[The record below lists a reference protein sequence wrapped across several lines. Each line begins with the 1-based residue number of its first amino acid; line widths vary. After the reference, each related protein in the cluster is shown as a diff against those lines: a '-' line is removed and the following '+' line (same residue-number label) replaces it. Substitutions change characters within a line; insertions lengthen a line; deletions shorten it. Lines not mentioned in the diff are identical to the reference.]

1 MLLRIRIYVVCT
13 ALLLLLPVFNGCKGK
28 RETTGEVAPAKV
40 VKVDTARIIAE
51 DLPVMRMFSGGTV
64 AKESV
69 ALAPKMPGYV
79 KAVRVEEGQAVLKG
93 QILLVVDDTDIKA
106 RIKALE
112 SAVEAAKSQK
122 AAMESQYSYAES
134 NYRRFSKLF
143 KEEAATKEEFDRA
156 ESRYRSIKA
165 QVMALDADIK
175 RVQAQLAE
183 AKNQLSYAEIAS
195 PVNGWV
201 TKRLVDPG
209 TYVNPGVT
217 VIELDS
223 RDAGIWFKAGL
234 DEALLG
240 SLKKG
245 QMVTLSIP
253 SVGIEGQYPVAQ
265 VVEKVDPVTRTF
277 VILIDLPER
286 RVRGG
291 LFGRV
296 FVRTGL
302 RHAILLPAK
311 ALINRGGLEGVF
323 VVGHDSI
330 LRWRVIKT
338 GRSWVHT
345 ANGWHIYAPTAGAKA
360 TGHRGDV
367 FIEALSGLSSGEVV
381 VTSDLEAVSEGN
393 RLE

>member
-1 MLLRIRIYVVCT
+1 MLLRIRICAVYT
-13 ALLLLLPVFNGCKGK
+13 ALLLLLPVLSGCKEK
-28 RETTGEVAPAKV
+28 ETTGKVAPAKV
-40 VKVDTARIIAE
+40 VKVDTARIIAG
-51 DLPVMRMFSGGTV
+51 DLPVMRMFPGGTV

-79 KAVRVEEGQAVLKG
+79 KVVRVEEGQAVRKG
-93 QILLVVDDTDIKA
+93 QILLVMDDTDIKA
-106 RIKALE
+106 RIMALE

-122 AAMESQYSYAES
+122 AAMESRYSYAKS
-134 NYRRFSKLF
+134 NFRRFSKLF
-143 KEEAATKEEFDRA
+143 KEDAATREEFDRA
-156 ESRYRSIKA
+156 ESKYRAIKA
-165 QVMALDADIK
+165 QVMALDANIK
-175 RVQAQLAE
+175 RAQAQLAE

-201 TKRLVDPG
+201 TRRLVDPG

-217 VIELDS
+217 VLELDS
-223 RDAGIWFKAGL
+223 EDAGVWFKAGL

-245 QMVTLSIP
+245 QVVTLSIP
-253 SVGIEGQYPVAQ
+253 SAGIEGQYPVAQ
-265 VVEKVDPVTRTF
+265 VVQRVNPATRTF

-286 RVRGG
+286 HVRGG

-296 FVRTGL
+296 FVKTGA
-302 RHAILLPAK
+302 RHAVLLPGK
-311 ALINRGGLEGVF
+311 ALVNRGGLEGVF

-338 GRSWVHT
+338 GRTWTRTAGSWRLYV
-345 ANGWHIYAPTAGAKA
+345 PVAGAKEA
-360 TGHRGDV
+360 VQQDSI
-367 FIEALSGLSSGEVV
+367 FIEALSGLDPGEVV